1 MWMMTN
7 EKMFQPRGSFGC
19 SRWSF
24 KALSLENLF
33 RNEKLSEQFVDI
45 MFYQG
50 IEILSSIPVVT
61 LSPSS

>member
-1 MWMMTN
+1 MMTN
-7 EKMFQPRGSFGC
+7 EKMFQPRASFGC

-24 KALSLENLF
+24 NALSLENLF
-33 RNEKLSEQFVDI
+33 GNVDI